1 MKDILDIVVLVL
13 FVYLLFVFLRGFN
26 EEQVEK
32 HKDLLEK
39 AKKRREEL
47 EDD

>member
-1 MKDILDIVVLVL
+1 MKDILDTVVLVL

-26 EEQVEK
+26 EEQVQK

-47 EDD
+47 DD

>member
-1 MKDILDIVVLVL
+1 MKDIIDIVVIIL
-13 FVYLLFVFLRGFN
+13 FVYLLFIFLRGFN

-39 AKKRREEL
+39 AQKRRKEL
-47 EDD
+47 DD

>member
-1 MKDILDIVVLVL
+1 MKDILDIVVLIL